1 MIMGHTHTPNGD
13 TFHASFT
20 QIDDG
25 DAPTASNF
33 NVPTEAATDNAA
45 YLKRRA
51 LMLSDHDTEGDA
63 KLVVP
68 LCVAA
73 VNESARF
80 TLEAT
85 VWLQTSVSSAGN
97 LVFEVQAP
105 VLDNSD
111 GTAAPNC
118 YVADAGIYL
127 IGKYNGG
134 AAGHAAGGIASM
146 TKPKF
151 TLYAVDEQGVSA
163 TIVAMQTDP
172 QTTAGGYDAMHTI
185 GFSGLASAV
194 NVAGKRLILSITGET
209 GTGSIASTTEI
220 LGAAIMFSCTD
231 AS

>member
-1 MIMGHTHTPNGD
+1 MGHTHTPNGD

-80 TLEAT
+80 TLEAM

-163 TIVAMQTDP
+163 TIVATQTDP

>member
-1 MIMGHTHTPNGD
+1 MGHTHTPNGD

-163 TIVAMQTDP
+163 TIVATQTDP